1 MTSFCLITSQT
12 TKSFLLLVCSLA
24 SLASGQLYPG
34 TFLIFSLSFY
44 SENYGQRTMPRTQEE
59 GQLTALKN
67 TKA

>member
-34 TFLIFSLSFY
+34 TFFIFSLSFY
-44 SENYGQRTMPRTQEE
+44 SENYGQRTMPRTQEK
-59 GQLTALKN
+59 GQLTALKS